1 MGKKDKQDAWYVNL
15 IMGFV
20 VLVGAYFLNR
30 SYDVVILPSDRDLP
44 SGKEAKAFIL
54 ILKELNLLGGKPLFF
69 GSMIFLALLCFWWAY
84 RKYQKDRKL
93 D

>member
-20 VLVGAYFLNR
+20 ILLTTFFINR
-30 SYDVVILPSDRDLP
+30 SYYGYLSPNRELP
-44 SGKEAKAFIL
+44 SGKGGKL
-54 ILKELNLLGGKPLFF
+54 GLLVIKHLDNIGGKPLVF

-84 RKYQKDRKL
+84 QKYQKDRK
-93 D
+93 